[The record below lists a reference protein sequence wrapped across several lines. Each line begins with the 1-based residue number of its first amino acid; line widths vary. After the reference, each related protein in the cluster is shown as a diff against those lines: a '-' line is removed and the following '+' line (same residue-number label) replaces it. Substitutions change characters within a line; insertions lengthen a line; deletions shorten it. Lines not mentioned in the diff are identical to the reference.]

1 MTQLLQQAI
10 ARMQELS
17 DEEQDT
23 IATIIFEELED
34 EEEWDRAFA
43 ASQDKLAKW
52 AKRVRADI
60 QAGRFK
66 EMGWDEI

>member
-1 MTQLLQQAI
+1 MTRLLQQAI
-10 ARMQELS
+10 ARMQELP
-17 DEEQDT
+17 DEEQDA

-34 EEEWDRAFA
+34 KEEWDRAFA

-52 AKRVRADI
+52 AERVRADI